1 MDETTRI
8 TMAKAFQ
15 VAAGNIEKRPKEESD
30 GEMYRRITE
39 EKEEKRNRGVKK
51 AARTMVRKKKIKKL
65 TTYFSKK

>member
-1 MDETTRI
+1 
-8 TMAKAFQ
+8 
-15 VAAGNIEKRPKEESD
+15 
-30 GEMYRRITE
+30 MYQRITE